1 MATPPELLGSRRGVV
16 KVAAMASKICVMVDT
31 VCAESVQPL
40 LELDVS
46 A

>member
-1 MATPPELLGSRRGVV
+1 MATPLELLGSRRGVV
-16 KVAAMASKICVMVDT
+16 KAAAMASKICAIVDT
-31 VCAESVQPL
+31 VCAVSVHPL